1 MTKTTPT
8 TKKTTAVAEPKSKAA
23 TAVAKPK
30 SKAATAAAKPKSKAA
45 TAQQTSNL
53 PAPSLN
59 PDQARKDIAAMFAQ
73 AAKAGSAKAG

>member
-23 TAVAKPK
+23 TA
-30 SKAATAAAKPKSKAA
+30 AAKPKSKAA
-45 TAQQTSNL
+45 TAQQTSTL
-53 PAPSLN
+53 PAPSLD
-59 PDQARKDIAAMFAQ
+59 PAQARKDIAAMFAL